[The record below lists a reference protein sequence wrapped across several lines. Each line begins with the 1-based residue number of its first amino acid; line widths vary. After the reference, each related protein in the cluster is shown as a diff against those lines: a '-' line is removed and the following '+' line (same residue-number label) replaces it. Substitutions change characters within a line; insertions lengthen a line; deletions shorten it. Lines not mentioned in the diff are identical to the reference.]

1 MVFEVDTFLINPVVE
16 EFGKLKRSELLVLA
30 RYFELEVES
39 SMRKQEIKKHF
50 DRVFSRNKYLLMN
63 QLWI

>member
-39 SMRKQEIKKHF
+39 SMRKQEIKNILIECL
-50 DRVFSRNKYLLMN
+50 VETNIY
-63 QLWI
+63 